1 MAAPASALHQ
11 WPRTKAKTF
20 NAHNKQNRQK
30 KHTTGVKPSPARPYV
45 STCILCIYWGH
56 TLTHSRTQSHTQG
69 GGGGLHLSLG
79 SGNHMAVHLPK
90 IPELC
95 WFSNRHLRPC
105 TKHKRKKSIHT
116 HRGHRGGCFC
126 VILFFFLLFFK
137 LQTWNCANKVCR
149 CSLPLG
155 SVSESKGQN
164 KSKKQT
170 NKKKSTRNHT
180 QIDICTRDPQTEN
193 HETWFACYYLCY
205 LQQEEIQIVI
215 QSNKLKGKWDAAR
228 WCHI

>member
-1 MAAPASALHQ
+1 MGAPASALHQ

-56 TLTHSRTQSHTQG
+56 TLTHTRTHSHTRG
-69 GGGGLHLSLG
+69 GGFAPFIRVWQPHGSAPSQNTWAVLILQQASKALHQTQKKEIHSHPPRPSRRLLLC
-79 SGNHMAVHLPK
+79 HLIFFP
-90 IPELC
+90 
-95 WFSNRHLRPC
+95 S
-105 TKHKRKKSIHT
+105 
-116 HRGHRGGCFC
+116 
-126 VILFFFLLFFK
+126 FFFL
-137 LQTWNCANKVCR
+137 NCRHGTVRIKFVDAAFRSGVCQSQKDRIKV
-149 CSLPLG
+149 
-155 SVSESKGQN
+155 KN
-164 KSKKQT
+164 KQT
-170 NKKKSTRNHT
+170 KKSTWNHT